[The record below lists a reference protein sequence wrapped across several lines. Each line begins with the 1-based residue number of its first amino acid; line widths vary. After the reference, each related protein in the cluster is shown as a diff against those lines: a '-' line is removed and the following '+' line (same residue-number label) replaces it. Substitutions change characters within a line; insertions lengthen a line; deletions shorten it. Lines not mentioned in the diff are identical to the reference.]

1 MTCLSSCVLG
11 STWLSPPKRFFGVF
25 PKQFFPLVSQSPAVI
40 LGKLQKRFCA
50 GFRRPFF
57 TFVSHRDAASF
68 KFFGRFRQLCFTF
81 ISKLRE
87 LLTCLTH
94 GNSFGETTHHV
105 VAVGVFFGLISLNLV
120 GESQKKNQRLLFT
133 IFLGKHWGICSRSLV
148 ESLVSTNYISTQKTE
163 YISLLKKR

>member
-25 PKQFFPLVSQSPAVI
+25 PKQLFPLVSQSPAVF

-94 GNSFGETTHHV
+94 GNPVRRDHPSC
-105 VAVGVFFGLISLNLV
+105 
-120 GESQKKNQRLLFT
+120 RCC
-133 IFLGKHWGICSRSLV
+133 WGILWAYFTKSGGRISK
-148 ESLVSTNYISTQKTE
+148 EKSETIPQKMFGDIFHWWNYLQFFWGNIGVYVQEALWKV
-163 YISLLKKR
+163 